1 MTKDQ
6 HKPWPLAIYDCI
18 FLLHYS
24 ILFYKALNEGLLW
37 YLMRGYSELP
47 RTGLSRLTK
56 PWIVFPSFVLL
67 LRVQKT
73 LVPLGDTVPFSLP
86 QFHVLHFSFMELL
99 FIGCGVSALHLRS
112 V

>member
-18 FLLHYS
+18 FLLCYS
-24 ILFYKALNEGLLW
+24 ILFYKALNEGLLQ
-37 YLMRGYSELP
+37 YLRLGHSELP
-47 RTGLSRLTK
+47 RSGLSMLTK
-56 PWIVFPSFVLL
+56 PWIVFPSSVLL
-67 LRVQKT
+67 LSVQNT
-73 LVPLGDTVPFSLP
+73 HVPLGDTVPFSLP
-86 QFHVLHFSFMELL
+86 QFHILHFRFMELL

>member
-1 MTKDQ
+1 MT
-6 HKPWPLAIYDCI
+6 AI
-18 FLLHYS
+18 FLLYYS
-24 ILFYKALNEGLLW
+24 ILFYKALNEGLLY
-37 YLMRGYSELP
+37 YLMLGHSELP
-47 RTGLSRLTK
+47 RSGLSMLTK

-67 LRVQKT
+67 SVQNT

-86 QFHVLHFSFMELL
+86 QFHILHFGFMELL